1 MTFEEKT
8 AGLKEHAEFAAYVN
22 KVKAEAL
29 ETEYHGAVE
38 HELTRTTQF
47 LFDSLM
53 AEVDPTKILL
63 CVGALR
69 GLRLATNNIA
79 AKWPE
84 DRENENG

>member
-1 MTFEEKT
+1 MNPFEEKS
-8 AGLKEHAEFAAYVN
+8 AGLKEHADFASYVN

-29 ETEYHGAVE
+29 ATEYHGAVE

-53 AEVDPTKILL
+53 GENDSTKILL

-69 GLRLATNNIA
+69 GLRIATNNIA

-84 DRENENG
+84 DKEPE